1 MMNPQHS
8 SLVSSSAASGS
19 PMHPALIRP
28 AVPADYE
35 RIGELTVTAYVDGG
49 FLSPEDSYVVQLRD
63 AASRA
68 QGAQLLVAE
77 VDGEV
82 AASVAITDYGGS
94 YAEVSEPGELEFRML
109 AVAPDYQGRGIARQ
123 MVRRII
129 ALAQA
134 REDIHAVT
142 LCSLTSMTAAH
153 ALYRS
158 EGFVEVPERDFI
170 LDLPE
175 KKARFPFF
183 IRKV

>member
-1 MMNPQHS
+1 MSSEHPTVASPSYADVSGMH
-8 SLVSSSAASGS
+8 SLV
-19 PMHPALIRP
+19 IRR
-28 AVPADYE
+28 AVPAEYG
-35 RIGELTVTAYVDGG
+35 RIGELTVSAYVDGG
-49 FLSPEDSYVVQLRD
+49 FLSLEDSYVVQLRD

-68 QGAQLLVAE
+68 QGAQLLVAD

-82 AASVAITDYGGS
+82 AASVAITDYGGP

-123 MVRRII
+123 MVRHII